1 MKLGGWCISAL
12 SNAKS
17 HTESEIWSRIQS
29 NGPATPLSEAQL
41 AGFLFLGERLVS
53 YVKPW
58 RSYEE
63 QAERLIERGLV
74 ADPIE
79 LAQRLSVVSY
89 YRLSGYWFRLYESN
103 GNQFRPGTTL
113 EKIWERYRFDRRL
126 RTTILDGIERIEVGL
141 RSDMIYRLT
150 EEFGPFALENP
161 QSTPGLDAAERYQL
175 LAGLA
180 REYKRSREL
189 FIEDF
194 RKRHGSQH
202 SLPPAWML
210 CELMSFGNI
219 VYLYQGLPS
228 EMKTGLAVWM
238 GTTTSVLESW
248 LRTLNVLRNVAAH
261 HSRTWDRRY
270 GYKPK
275 IPNSGGQWSA
285 VLQAPITSL
294 FVQLSVV
301 QYLLARLAPSTQWR
315 SRLEELIDE
324 FPSVP
329 VEDMGFPREWR
340 QTPPWRN

>member
-1 MKLGGWCISAL
+1 M
-12 SNAKS
+12 
-17 HTESEIWSRIQS
+17 
-29 NGPATPLSEAQL
+29 
-41 AGFLFLGERLVS
+41 S

-58 RSYEE
+58 QSYEQ
-63 QAERLIERGLV
+63 QAQKLISRGLV
-74 ADPIE
+74 ADPDE
-79 LAQRLSVVSY
+79 LAQKLSVVSY
-89 YRLSGYWFRLYESN
+89 YRLSGYWFRLYESDSDR
-103 GNQFRPGTTL
+103 FEPGTTL
-113 EKIWERYRFDRRL
+113 EKVWERYRFDRRL

-141 RSDMIYRLT
+141 RSDMIYRLS
-150 EEFGPFALENP
+150 EAYGPFALEQP

-180 REYKRSREL
+180 REYKRSKEL

-219 VYLYQGLPS
+219 VYLYQGLPP
-228 EMKTGLAVWM
+228 EMKAGLAVRM
-238 GTTTSVLESW
+238 GTTTSVLDSW

-275 IPNSGGQWSA
+275 IPNSDEQWSGIRESSA
-285 VLQAPITSL
+285 TSL

-301 QYLLARLAPSTQWR
+301 QYLLSELAPSTQWR
-315 SRLEELIDE
+315 SRLDDLLLE

-340 QTPPWRN
+340 QTPPWCN